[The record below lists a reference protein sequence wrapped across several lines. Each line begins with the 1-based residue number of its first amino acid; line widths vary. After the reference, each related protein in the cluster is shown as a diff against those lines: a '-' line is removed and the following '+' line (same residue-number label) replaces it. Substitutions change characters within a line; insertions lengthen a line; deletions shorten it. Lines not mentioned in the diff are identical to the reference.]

1 MARKSSTIHIEESFW
16 DDISRYMEE
25 NKINSR
31 NTAIE
36 QMLIERRMLLKLFN
50 INQHQN
56 SELAKEC
63 LNRTTSTP
71 IKTEQNTEI
80 DLMIDDNFDM
90 ME

>member
-1 MARKSSTIHIEESFW
+1 
-16 DDISRYMEE
+16 MEE

-63 LNRTTSTP
+63 LNRTISTP